1 MFDRVRLIFCT
12 ICGILLF
19 YTNFTIGQGRNT
31 YWQQEIKYAMEVELD
46 VESNTFSG
54 IQTIRYT
61 NHSPETLTKVFFH
74 LYLNAFQPGSV
85 MDIRARVIG
94 DVDPRMQPIW
104 NLTPEEVGYQHI
116 SKLTQKGKPLKYEVV
131 GTILEVE
138 LATPLKPG
146 KTTTF
151 EMEYDAQ
158 VPVTIRRMGRDNK
171 EGVRFSMAQW
181 FPKLCE
187 YDKRGWHADPYIGKE
202 YYGVWGDF
210 DVRITLDAS
219 YTVAATGV
227 LQNAKEIGHGYAPE
241 PKEKKDKLTW
251 HFVAKQVHDFVWAAD
266 PNYQHDRHTC
276 KSGLELH
283 AFYLKGEKYSSTW
296 EELLPI
302 MEEVFDEVSRKNGTY
317 PYPVYSFI
325 QGGDGGMEYAMA
337 TLITGGRSLTSLVGV
352 SVHESLH
359 SWYQMALGFNE
370 SYFYWMD
377 EGFVQ
382 FFAERVMDHL
392 QELELIP
399 GYPDEFPYEGFYAN
413 YARLVEAGLEEPM
426 STHADFFNSHTA
438 YSTSAYTKGA
448 IFLNQLE
455 YIIGKEAFDQGIL
468 EFFEKWKFKHPDD
481 NDFIRVMELASD
493 MELDW
498 YLDAWV
504 NSIKTID
511 YGVDTVYGNE
521 IETIVYLR
529 RTGLIPMPVD
539 FVIETADGESLWCT
553 VPLDIMRGEKIENSP
568 AGTPYLVMPDWDWV
582 HPYYYFTLPYGIEEI
597 QSIRIDPSRRLA
609 DLDDYDNIWPSPSEP
624 KMHE

>member
-1 MFDRVRLIFCT
+1 MFDRVKLIICT
-12 ICGILLF
+12 ICATLLF
-19 YTNFTIGQGRNT
+19 YTNFTNGQGRST
-31 YWQQEIKYAMEVELD
+31 YWQQEIRYAMEVELD

-54 IQTIRYT
+54 IQKIHYT

-85 MDIRARVIG
+85 MDIRARAIG

-116 SKLTQKGKPLKYEVV
+116 SKLTQKGKPLNYEVV

-146 KTTTF
+146 KSTTF

-210 DVRITLDAS
+210 DVRITLDAT

-241 PKEKKDKLTW
+241 PKEKKEKLTW
-251 HFVAKQVHDFVWAAD
+251 HFIARQVHDFVWAAD
-266 PNYQHDRHTC
+266 PNYQHDVHRC
-276 KSGLELH
+276 DNGLELH

-302 MEEVFDEVSRKNGTY
+302 MEVVFDYVSRKNGAY

-370 SYFYWMD
+370 SYYYWMD

-455 YIIGKEAFDQGIL
+455 YIIGKQAFDQGML
-468 EFFEKWKFKHPDD
+468 DFFEKWKFKHPDD
-481 NDFIRVMELASD
+481 HDLLRVMELASD

-504 NSIKTID
+504 NSTKTID

-539 FVIETADGESLWCT
+539 FVIETTEGESLWCT
-553 VPLDIMRGEKIENSP
+553 VPLDIMRGEKMENSP

-582 HPYYYFTLPYGIEEI
+582 HPYYYFTLPYGIDEI

-609 DLDDYDNIWPSPSEP
+609 DLDEYDNIWPPSAEP
-624 KMHE
+624 PLHE